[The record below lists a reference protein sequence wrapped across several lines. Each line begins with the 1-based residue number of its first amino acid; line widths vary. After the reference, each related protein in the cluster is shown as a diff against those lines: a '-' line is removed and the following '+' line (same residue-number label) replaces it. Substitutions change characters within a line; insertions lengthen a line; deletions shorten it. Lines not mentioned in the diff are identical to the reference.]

1 LFNAKTK
8 TMRWICLLFMS
19 LLLSGG
25 LFAQD
30 QKTIKETRKEASQRK
45 KEEKKAKIENQYKIT
60 DSLLEERKFVLE
72 AQFLK
77 TSRGE
82 RFPVISTLNFI
93 FVDSLSGVIQV
104 GSVQRV
110 GYNGVGGVTVQGR
123 ISNWKLEKDEKQK
136 NFYLIFSIQGN
147 IDIYD
152 VNMNIDYAGYAYA
165 TLNGINSGKLTFE
178 GNLVSKEETVIFKGQ
193 TW

>member
-1 LFNAKTK
+1 MFNAKTK

>member
-1 LFNAKTK
+1 
-8 TMRWICLLFMS
+8 MS